1 MRKEGKVNYIIGVK
15 IMNILFSVAIIIVV
29 AYLIVPV
36 FILAMWFAVALVSMV
51 FIILAASG
59 MKYVIEKSYNLLFVE
74 A

>member
-1 MRKEGKVNYIIGVK
+1 MRKEGKVNYIFGVY
-15 IMNILFSVAIIIVV
+15 IMNILFSVAGIIVV

-36 FILAMWFAVALVSMV
+36 FILAMWFAVSLVSMV

-74 A
+74 V

>member
-36 FILAMWFAVALVSMV
+36 FILAMWSAVALVSMV

-59 MKYVIEKSYNLLFVE
+59 MKYVIEKFYNLLFVE
-74 A
+74 V

>member
-1 MRKEGKVNYIIGVK
+1 MRKEGKVNYIFGAY
-15 IMNILFSVAIIIVV
+15 IMNILFSVAGIIVV

-36 FILAMWFAVALVSMV
+36 FILAMWFAVSLVSMV

-74 A
+74 V

>member
-36 FILAMWFAVALVSMV
+36 FILAMWSAVALVSMV

-74 A
+74 V